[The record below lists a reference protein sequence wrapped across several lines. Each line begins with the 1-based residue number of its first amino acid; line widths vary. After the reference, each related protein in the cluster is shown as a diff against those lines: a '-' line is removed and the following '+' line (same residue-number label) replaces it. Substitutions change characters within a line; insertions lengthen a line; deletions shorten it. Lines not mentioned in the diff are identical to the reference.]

1 MFYEIQWL
9 QILSKSSDMK
19 SLIKS
24 PTKKIFCVVFLYAK
38 INFKK
43 TGPKSHSQNKLPITE

>member
-1 MFYEIQWL
+1 MFSEIQWL

-43 TGPKSHSQNKLPITE
+43 TGPKSHSQNKSA